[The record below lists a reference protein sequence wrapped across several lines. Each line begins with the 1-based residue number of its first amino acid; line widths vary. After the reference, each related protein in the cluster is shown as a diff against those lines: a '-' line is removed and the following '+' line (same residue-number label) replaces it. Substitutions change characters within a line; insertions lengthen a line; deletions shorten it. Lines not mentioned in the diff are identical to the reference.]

1 MPVLAASPLTILHTS
16 DWHLGRRLYGHMR
29 YNEFEAFLSWLEE
42 TISTQKVDVLIV
54 AGDIFDTM
62 TPSNRAQALYYEF
75 LGKISNSCC
84 QHIIIVAG
92 NHDSPTFLDAP
103 SQVLKFLNVHVVG
116 TACDDVNDEVLLLNS
131 AQGVPSCIVA
141 AVPYLRDRDVR
152 SSGAGE
158 SMDSKDASVISGICA
173 HYDAVAAIAKSHQQT
188 IAETHNRHIPIIA
201 TGHLFASG
209 GSTTADDGVRD
220 LYIGN
225 LGKISAEMFDECF
238 DYVALGHLHV
248 PQRVGGREH
257 IRYSGSPIA
266 MGFGE
271 AKQQKQVLLIQFG
284 AALDDIKENID
295 NKSHHEGINEAPA
308 SNLNSDMAQLTN
320 TAAKTE
326 TSTPV
331 EKTKTKK
338 AASQTDFMDDLFGFD
353 DAITDESVLSGKTN
367 NSAQEDIG
375 IEAENSSEDNNT
387 EEKAAQTDIAQSIIG
402 ISESTPLTS
411 ALTAQLLHHDAERQM
426 QVLSL
431 PIPKFQKLAQI
442 SGDLQLIQQTIDS
455 TIKSL
460 APTESVWLEII
471 YTGDDIISDLR
482 EQIQVMV
489 DGLPCEVLKIKNP
502 RTYNKVLNQE
512 AASETL
518 QDLNEMQVFERCLS
532 ANEVT
537 DAQKLT
543 LRDAY
548 AQIVHDIHHKDTQA
562 E

>member
-1 MPVLAASPLTILHTS
+1 MSISNASMSSLPMSAPLTILHTS

-29 YNEFEAFLSWLEE
+29 YNEFESFLGWIEE
-42 TISTQKVDVLIV
+42 TITAQKVDILIV

-62 TPSNRAQALYYEF
+62 TPSNKAQALYYEF
-75 LGKISNSCC
+75 LGKVSKSCC

-103 SQVLKFLNVHVVG
+103 SQVLKFLNVHVIG
-116 TACDDVNDEVLLLNS
+116 TACDDVNDEVLLLND
-131 AQGVPSCIVA
+131 AQGIPSCIIA

-173 HYDAVAAIAKSHQQT
+173 HYDAVAAIAKEHQHA
-188 IAETHNRHIPIIA
+188 IAKSHNRHIPIIA

-220 LYIGN
+220 LYVGN

-271 AKQQKQVLLIQFG
+271 AKQQKQVLLVQFG
-284 AALDDIKENID
+284 DALEGVNTKNNNDHIASDI
-295 NKSHHEGINEAPA
+295 SQLINA
-308 SNLNSDMAQLTN
+308 NV
-320 TAAKTE
+320 KTD
-326 TSTPV
+326 TSV
-331 EKTKTKK
+331 EKSANKK
-338 AASQTDFMDDLFGFD
+338 IASQNTGFMDDLFAFEAEVETAPEPKLEQD
-353 DAITDESVLSGKTN
+353 
-367 NSAQEDIG
+367 
-375 IEAENSSEDNNT
+375 IEARAQRKTEVEMTVPDFPSPTDSNIVNT
-387 EEKAAQTDIAQSIIG
+387 TLNLDI
-402 ISESTPLTS
+402 T
-411 ALTAQLLHHDAERQM
+411 LLHHDEARQM

-442 SGDLQLIQQTIDS
+442 SGDLLAIQQTIDS
-455 TIKSL
+455 TIEAL
-460 APTESVWLEII
+460 APTESIWLEII
-471 YTGDDIISDLR
+471 YTGDDIVSDLR
-482 EQIQVMV
+482 EQIQSMV
-489 DGLPCEVLKIKNP
+489 TGLPCEVLKIKNT

-537 DAQKLT
+537 DAQKLM

-548 AQIVHDIHHKDTQA
+548 AQITHNIHHKDTQA